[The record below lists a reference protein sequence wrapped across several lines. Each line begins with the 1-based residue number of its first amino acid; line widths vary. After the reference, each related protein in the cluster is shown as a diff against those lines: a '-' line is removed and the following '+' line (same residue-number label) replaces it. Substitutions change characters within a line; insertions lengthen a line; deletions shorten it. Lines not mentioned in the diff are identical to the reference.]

1 MEEIYGKDLKPLD
14 LTDGHMHRQIF
25 HIDKPEANREKNLV
39 LILLAVLV
47 ALVLWS
53 SFWLLVKLALF
64 GATVFGIYVL
74 LRRYL

>member
-1 MEEIYGKDLKPLD
+1 
-14 LTDGHMHRQIF
+14 MHRRMF
-25 HIDKPEANREKNLV
+25 DFNFDEPKVNREKNLV

-64 GATVFGIYVL
+64 AATVFVIYML
-74 LRRYL
+74 LKRYL

>member
-1 MEEIYGKDLKPLD
+1 
-14 LTDGHMHRQIF
+14 MHRRIF
-25 HIDKPEANREKNLV
+25 NINEPEVNREKNLV
-39 LILLAVLV
+39 LILLAVLA

-64 GATVFGIYVL
+64 GATVFVIYML

>member
-1 MEEIYGKDLKPLD
+1 
-14 LTDGHMHRQIF
+14 MHRRIF
-25 HIDKPEANREKNLV
+25 HIDKPEVNREKNLV

-64 GATVFGIYVL
+64 GVTVFAIYVL
-74 LRRYL
+74 LKRHL